1 MLRVCNWHTLIFLF
15 EQVMNRV
22 CFKGGDFMEVK
33 KENTKEK
40 PMNGSMV
47 NNEQELE
54 EHSKIMEKMSTN
66 QEIKKDD
73 KIPDPQ
79 Q

>member
-1 MLRVCNWHTLIFLF
+1 
-15 EQVMNRV
+15 
-22 CFKGGDFMEVK
+22 MEVK